1 MSQSLLIARREL
13 YAYMRSPIGFLIIAG
28 ALLAGGMWFNWRGV
42 GQPLLSAEVLAVFF
56 ETASGMVMI
65 SAVVLGTRLL
75 AEERQSGSMILL
87 KTAPINEREIVL
99 GKFLA
104 GYGMIV
110 LLILLTAYMPLHV
123 YLNGKVS
130 FGHIAVGYAGLLL
143 LGAASIAVCLF
154 ASALAS
160 SQVVAVILGAAM
172 MLAMILLWA
181 PAKVTEPPL
190 NKFLSAL
197 ALHHD
202 NFRPFMQ
209 GILQLRSV
217 AFYVLVTYFFLLCSS
232 KVLEARRWR

>member
-13 YAYMRSPIGFLIIAG
+13 YAYIRSPLGALIIAA
-28 ALLAGGMWFNWRGV
+28 ALLGGGMWFNWKGV
-42 GQPLLSAEVLAVFF
+42 GQPLLSGEVLAIFF
-56 ETASGMVMI
+56 ETASGMVMLC
-65 SAVVLGTRLL
+65 SVVLGTRLL

-87 KTAPINEREIVL
+87 KTAPINEREIVI

-104 GYGMIV
+104 GYAMIV
-110 LLILLTAYMPLHV
+110 LLIVLTAYMPLHV
-123 YLNGKVS
+123 YLSGKVA

-160 SQVVAVILGAAM
+160 SQVVAVIIGAAI
-172 MLAMILLWA
+172 MLALVLLWA

-190 NKFLSAL
+190 NKFLNGL
-197 ALHHD
+197 ALHHE

-209 GILQLRSV
+209 GILQLKSV
-217 AFYVLVTYFFLLCSS
+217 AFYLVITYFFLLCAS
-232 KVLEARRWR
+232 KTLEARRWR

>member
-13 YAYMRSPIGFLIIAG
+13 YAYLRSPIGALIIAG
-28 ALLAGGMWFNWRGV
+28 ALLGGGMYFNYFGMGRD
-42 GQPLLSAEVLAVFF
+42 LLSAQILAVFF
-56 ETASGMVMI
+56 ETASGIVMLSSI
-65 SAVVLGTRLL
+65 VLGMRLL

-87 KTAPINEREIVL
+87 KTAPISEREIVV

-104 GYGMIV
+104 GYVMVVALIV
-110 LLILLTAYMPLHV
+110 LTAYMPLHV

-130 FGHIAVGYAGLLL
+130 LGHILVGYAGLLL
-143 LGAASIAVCLF
+143 LGAASIAICLF

-160 SQVVAVILGAAM
+160 SQVVALIIGAAM
-172 MLAMILLWA
+172 MAALVLLWA

-202 NFRPFMQ
+202 NFRPFMN
-209 GILQLRSV
+209 GILQLKSV
-217 AFYVLVTYFFLLCSS
+217 AFYLVVTYFFLLCAG

>member
-13 YAYMRSPIGFLIIAG
+13 YAYVRSPMGALIIAA
-28 ALLAGGMWFNWRGV
+28 ALLSCGMYFNFFGMAKD
-42 GQPLLSAEVLAVFF
+42 LLSAQILAVFF
-56 ETASGMVMI
+56 ESASGIVMLASI
-65 SAVVLGTRLL
+65 VLGMRLL
-75 AEERQSGSMILL
+75 AEERQSGSMVLL
-87 KTAPINEREIVL
+87 KTAPINERDIVI

-104 GYGMIV
+104 GYLMIV
-110 LLILLTAYMPLHV
+110 LLIVLTAYMPLHV

-130 FGHIAVGYAGLLL
+130 LGHIAVGYLGLLL
-143 LGAASIAVCLF
+143 LGAASVAVCLF

-160 SQVVAVILGAAM
+160 SQVVALIIGAAM
-172 MLAMILLWA
+172 MAVFVLLWA

-190 NKFLSAL
+190 NKFINGM

-202 NFRPFMQ
+202 NFRPFMN

-217 AFYVLVTYFFLLCSS
+217 AFYLVVTYFFLLCAG